1 MNVVYLGTGAFGTPS
16 LEGLVKSGH
25 KVKCVVSQPD
35 KPRNRGMRLEPAA
48 MKQAAVE
55 LGLEVFQ
62 PDDINSAQSI
72 SYLNGLGSDLFVVI
86 AYGQKL
92 SQPVLDI
99 PRLAAVN
106 VHASLLPAY
115 RGAAPVNWAIM
126 RGEKTTGVTLMKLS
140 SRMDAGPVILQKQ
153 IPILDSDTSLTLSQK
168 MSFLAAEALI
178 EGIGLI
184 DKGKYALTEQDE
196 SKATYAP
203 KLKKTDGLIDWNRP
217 CADIVNQVRGCVP
230 WPGAHT
236 LYKGRNIKIHSASV
250 MQDAP
255 AGNETAGAIIGV
267 SRNGIAVA
275 AKPGVVLIHSLQ
287 MQGKR
292 LVSAEEFI
300 AGYRAKEGDVF
311 G

>member
-1 MNVVYLGTGAFGTPS
+1 MNIVYLGTGDFGRPS
-16 LEGLVKSGH
+16 LEGLVESSH
-25 KVKCVVSQPD
+25 TVRCVVSQPD

-48 MKQAAVE
+48 MKKAAAE
-55 LGLEVFQ
+55 LGLEVYQ
-62 PDDINSAQSI
+62 PEDINSRASVE
-72 SYLNGLGSDLFVVI
+72 YLKGLRPDLLVVI

-115 RGAAPVNWAIM
+115 RGAAPVNWAII

-140 SRMDAGPVILQKQ
+140 TRMDAGPIILQKTA
-153 IPILDSDTSLTLSQK
+153 PILDSDTSLTLSRK
-168 MSFLAAEALI
+168 LSLLAAEALD

-184 DKGKYALTEQDE
+184 GKGTYDLMEQDE

-203 KLKKTDGLIDWNRP
+203 KLKKTDGSIDWNRP
-217 CADIVNQVRGCVP
+217 CNEIVNRVRGCVP

-236 LYKGRNIKIHSASV
+236 LYKGKVVKIHGAS
-250 MQDAP
+250 MLQDAS
-255 AGNETAGAIIGV
+255 AGNHPAGAIIGI
-267 SRNGIAVA
+267 SRQGIAVA
-275 AKPGVVLIHSLQ
+275 ARPGAVLIHLLQ

-292 LVSAEEFI
+292 QVSADEFI
-300 AGYRAKEGDVF
+300 GGYRAKPGDIF